1 MKPIALKIKLD
12 MENSNYIQ
20 NIFFVKN
27 VQCVKIQAHLKKCK
41 KRREEK
47 KMLSCPYFV
56 YVEKTTKRLKNF
68 AIFWLA
74 DTRNQTQF
82 WFVGKTFFVFLFFP
96 LTALY
101 KNQQHTVSLSTSR
114 SESKLKSCVTKPC
127 TIHCAE
133 LYTQIPS
140 NKVLLWAL
148 LCKIILDFGWV

>member
-82 WFVGKTFFVFLFFP
+82 WFVGWQNFFCFLFFSNLP
-96 LTALY
+96 CLLHCN

-127 TIHCAE
+127 TVHCAE
-133 LYTQIPS
+133 FIL
-140 NKVLLWAL
+140 KVL
-148 LCKIILDFGWV
+148 